1 MKILLL
7 GKNGQL
13 GWELSKR
20 LLSLGDVVALDRS
33 QCDLSTPEV
42 IPKVIQEI
50 KPDIVVN
57 AAAYTAV
64 DKAEEEEEA
73 ANIINGH
80 SVAVL
85 AEQAKKHHALLIHYS
100 TDYVFDGLKSS
111 PYTEEDTPCPINAYG
126 RSKLLGE
133 QAIQKSGVQ
142 YLIFRTSWV
151 YAARGNNFIKT
162 MLRLASERDELKV
175 ISDQIGAPTSATLIA
190 DVTVEVIR
198 QLTSKSQS
206 KSISELY
213 HLAAS
218 GETSWFGFARLLIE
232 SAILNGQHLKLSP
245 DCVVPISTAEYTLPA
260 KRPSNSRLDTTKLR
274 ADYRI
279 SIPKWEEQVEQ
290 TVTAVLT
297 SGEGLH

>member
-20 LLSLGDVVALDRS
+20 LLPLGDVVALDRS

-64 DKAEEEEEA
+64 DKAEEEEET

-232 SAILNGQHLKLSP
+232 SAILNGHHLKLSP